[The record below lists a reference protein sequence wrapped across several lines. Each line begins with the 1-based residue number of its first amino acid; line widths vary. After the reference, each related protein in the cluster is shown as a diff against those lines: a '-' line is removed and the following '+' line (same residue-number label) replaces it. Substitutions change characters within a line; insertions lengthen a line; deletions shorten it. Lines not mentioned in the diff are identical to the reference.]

1 MDIIRK
7 EYTYRSYSDIG
18 DIFARSWAP
27 ANPNEIKGIFQITH
41 GMAEHGE
48 RYEDFANF
56 LCHNGFVVYCND
68 HIGHGKSVVDD
79 SMLGYFG
86 KKCGWISFVED
97 VEALTDIATAEH
109 PNLPVCLFG
118 HSMGS
123 FVARSYMRK
132 YGNKIDKAIIC
143 GTSGSN
149 PAVGAGILLTKIIIK
164 LKGEKHRSELINKI
178 AFGSY
183 NNKFKPART
192 AFDWLTRDK
201 DIVDKYVADKY
212 CGFLFTARGYL
223 DMFSILADVS
233 KDSWYN
239 ALNKELPVL
248 LIAGSMDPV
257 GAYSKGVKEVYDK
270 LKATGHKDVTLKLY
284 ADARHEILNEA
295 DRITT
300 YNDIVNW
307 VKK

>member
-7 EYTYRSYSDIG
+7 EYKYRSYSDIG
-18 DIFARSWAP
+18 DIYARSWAP
-27 ANPNEIKGIFQITH
+27 ANPNEIKGIFQIAH

-48 RYEDFANF
+48 RYENFANY
-56 LCHNGFVVYCND
+56 LCHNGFIVYCND
-68 HIGHGKSVVDD
+68 HIGHGKSVADK

-86 KKCGWISFVED
+86 KKYGWISFVED
-97 VEALTDIATAEH
+97 VQTLTDIATAEH
-109 PNLPVCLFG
+109 PNVPVCLFG

-149 PAVGAGILLTKIIIK
+149 PAVGAGILLTKLIIR
-164 LKGEKHRSELINKI
+164 LKGEMHRSELINKI

-183 NNKFKPART
+183 NNKFKPNRT

-201 DIVDKYVADKY
+201 EIVDTYIADPL
-212 CGFLFTARGYL
+212 CGFLFTAQGYL

-233 KDSWYN
+233 KDTWYE
-239 ALNKELPVL
+239 AIDKELPVF

-257 GAYSKGVKEVYDK
+257 GNYSKGVREVYSK
-270 LKATGHKDVTLKLY
+270 LKESGLKDVSIKLY
-284 ADARHEILNEA
+284 NDARHEIHNEA

-300 YNDIVNW
+300 YNDIINW
-307 VKK
+307 VNK

>member
-48 RYEDFANF
+48 RYEDFAKF
-56 LCHNGFVVYCND
+56 LCHNGFIVYCND

-79 SMLGYFG
+79 SKLGYFG
-86 KKCGWISFVED
+86 KERGWISFVED

-149 PAVGAGILLTKIIIK
+149 PAVSAGIMLTKIIIK
-164 LKGEKHRSELINKI
+164 LKGEMHRSELINKI

-192 AFDWLTRDK
+192 AFDWLTRDR

-239 ALNKELPVL
+239 AVDKELPIL

-270 LKATGHKDVTLKLY
+270 LKASGHKDVSIKLY
-284 ADARHEILNEA
+284 TDARHEILNET

>member
-7 EYTYRSYSDIG
+7 EHSYRSYSDIG

-27 ANPNEIKGIFQITH
+27 ANPNEIKGIFQIAH

-48 RYEDFANF
+48 RYEEFANY
-56 LCHNGFVVYCND
+56 LCHNGFIVYCND
-68 HIGHGKSVVDD
+68 HIGHGKSVKND

-86 KKCGWISFVED
+86 NENGWISFVED
-97 VEALTDIATAEH
+97 VQTLTDIATAEH
-109 PNLPVCLFG
+109 PNIPVCLFG

-149 PAVGAGILLTKIIIK
+149 PAIGAGIFLTKLIIK
-164 LKGEKHRSELINKI
+164 KKGKMHRSELINKI

-201 DIVDKYVADKY
+201 EIVDRYVSDPL
-212 CGFLFTARGYL
+212 CGFLFTAQGYL

-233 KDSWYN
+233 KDSWYEAIDKN
-239 ALNKELPVL
+239 LPVFV
-248 LIAGSMDPV
+248 ISGSMDPV
-257 GAYSKGVKEVYDK
+257 GGYSKGTKEVYNR
-270 LKATGHKDVTLKLY
+270 LKKVGLKDVSIKLY
-284 ADARHEILNEA
+284 HDARHEIHNEA
-295 DRITT
+295 DKITT
-300 YNDIVNW
+300 YNDIINW